1 MIIVPKR
8 IKFYQEGGAMGD
20 PNAEQEAPEQEAPE
34 GGQEQQDPMMQLAQ
48 MAQQALQANDGQ
60 MALQVCDALLQLLQ
74 QAQGGAPAEPQSEPV
89 FKRGGKIAYRIRK

>member
-34 GGQEQQDPMMQLAQ
+34 GGQE
-48 MAQQALQANDGQ
+48 
-60 MALQVCDALLQLLQ
+60 
-74 QAQGGAPAEPQSEPV
+74 
-89 FKRGGKIAYRIRK
+89 